1 MKKIIFLIM
10 AFFLCAM
17 PVLADN
23 VSVYVND
30 EQVVF
35 EEQPPVIINERTMIP
50 VRGVLEKMGKTV
62 EWDGD
67 SRSVTVSDDEKTV
80 VLTVGDEE
88 MLITEADA
96 ERKTVL
102 DTAPQ
107 IINDKTLLPIRALAE
122 EFGACVNWLDSI
134 RAVMITT
141 DKYADVL
148 ADEETYLGDAYRIE
162 EETLADCGNCF
173 VLNNSYLFTAVKVP
187 DNRAEYYAQIVNMI
201 AEKVPEANVYNM
213 LLVDSNEIYGPKRF
227 YMNQKK
233 TIEYI
238 YSMLSENVTP
248 VRAVENIIKHADE
261 KIYFNTD
268 HHWTHRGA
276 FYAWQAF
283 AELKGFE
290 PLDLGTFE
298 KADTDAFSGS
308 YVQRMS
314 KELVPAGLVKTETM
328 ERFLPKYD
336 TEVTIYSDWQMTKKM
351 GKVPLINL
359 QNNTYSC
366 FIAGDHPLTVIKS
379 SVGNG
384 RKLAIIKDSYANAFA
399 TWAVNEYEYIYVIDV
414 RGFKGGGLH
423 ISDFYELTK
432 FDDLIIE
439 SYPTAIE
446 NNDMRGH
453 LLEFAE

>member
-1 MKKIIFLIM
+1 
-10 AFFLCAM
+10 M

-23 VSVYVND
+23 VSVYVDD
-30 EQVVF
+30 EQVAF
-35 EEQPPVIINERTMIP
+35 EEQQPVIINERTMIP

-67 SRSVTVSDDEKTV
+67 SQSVTVSDAQKTV
-80 VLTVGDEE
+80 ILTVGDEE
-88 MLITEADA
+88 ILITEADA

-107 IINDKTLLPIRALAE
+107 IINDKILLPIRALAE

-141 DKYADVL
+141 DNYADVL
-148 ADEETYLGDAYRIE
+148 AAEETYLGDTYRIR
-162 EETLADCGNCF
+162 EETFADCGNCF

-233 TIEYI
+233 IIEYI
-238 YSMLSENVTP
+238 YSMLSDSVTP
-248 VRAVENIIKHADE
+248 VRAIENIVKHADE

-276 FYAWQAF
+276 FYAWEEYARI
-283 AELKGFE
+283 KGFE
-290 PLDLGTFE
+290 SLGLASFE
-298 KADTDAFSGS
+298 KSDTDAFSGS

-314 KELVPAGLVKTETM
+314 KELVPAGLVKSETM

-336 TEVTIYSDWQMTKKM
+336 TEVTIYSDWQMTKKL

-359 QNNTYSC
+359 ANNTYSC

-379 SVGNG
+379 SIGNG
-384 RKLAIIKDSYANAFA
+384 KKLAVIKDSYANAFV

-453 LLEFAE
+453 LLEFAG

>member
-1 MKKIIFLIM
+1 MKKIIFLIT
-10 AFFLCAM
+10 AFFLCAT
-17 PVLADN
+17 PVLADDI
-23 VSVYVND
+23 SVYVND
-30 EQVVF
+30 EKVVF
-35 EEQPPVIINERTMIP
+35 EEQEPVIINERTMIP
-50 VRGVLEKMGKTV
+50 VRGVLEEMGKNV
-62 EWDGD
+62 DWDVD
-67 SRSVTVSDDEKTV
+67 LRSVTVSDNEKSV
-80 VLTVGDEE
+80 ILTVGSDV
-88 MLITEADA
+88 MLIKEAEK

-107 IINDKTLLPIRALAE
+107 IINDKTVLPIRALAE

-134 RAVMITT
+134 RSVMITT
-141 DKYADVL
+141 DNYGDVL
-148 ADEETYLGDAYRIE
+148 ANEETYLGDTFRIR
-162 EETLADCGNCF
+162 EETITDCGNCF
-173 VLNNSYLFTAVKVP
+173 VLNNSYLFTTVKVP

-213 LLVDSNEIYGPKRF
+213 LLIDSNEIYGPQRF

-233 TIEYI
+233 TVEYI
-238 YSMLSENVTP
+238 YSMLSDSVTP
-248 VRAVENIIKHADE
+248 VRAVENIVKHADE
-261 KIYFNTD
+261 KVYFNTD

-276 FYAWQAF
+276 FYAWEEYAR
-283 AELKGFE
+283 LKGFK
-290 PLDLGTFE
+290 PLDLETFE

-308 YVQRMS
+308 FVQRMP
-314 KELVPAGLVKTETM
+314 KENIPQGLVKTETM

-384 RKLAIIKDSYANAFA
+384 KKLAIIKDSYANAFV

-423 ISDFYELTK
+423 ISDFYNLTK

-439 SYPTAIE
+439 SYPTAVE

-453 LLEFAE
+453 LLEMAQ